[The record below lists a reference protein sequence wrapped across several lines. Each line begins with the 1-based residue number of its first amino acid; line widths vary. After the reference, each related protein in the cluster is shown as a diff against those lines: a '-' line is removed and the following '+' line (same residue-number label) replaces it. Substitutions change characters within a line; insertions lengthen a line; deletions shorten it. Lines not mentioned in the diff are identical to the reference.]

1 MAEDFEFGDEEQPD
15 PSFWGQSE
23 SDGPGPKRD
32 GDLQEKEV
40 KVMGVYEHRDEGG
53 TQPTAF
59 VLLRDSQGRS
69 VLIVI
74 GKFEA
79 MAISLA
85 LEGHSADRPLPYDLL
100 NNIVKKIGGSV
111 ERILIDDLWN
121 NTYYAKVGLAFNGK
135 TMEVDSRPSD
145 AIALGL
151 RAHAPIYM
159 AESVLERA
167 AVQEE

>member
-1 MAEDFEFGDEEQPD
+1 MAKDFEFGDEEQPD
-15 PSFWGQSE
+15 ASFWGESE
-23 SDGPGPKRD
+23 GDGPGPRPD

-40 KVMGVYEHRDEGG
+40 KVVGVYEHVEQGG
-53 TQPTAF
+53 SQPTAF
-59 VLLRDSQGRS
+59 VVLRDSQGRS

-100 NNIVKKIGGSV
+100 NNIVEKIGGNV

-135 TMEVDSRPSD
+135 TLDVDSRPSD

-151 RAHAPIYM
+151 RARAPIYM
-159 AESVLERA
+159 AESVLEKA

>member
-1 MAEDFEFGDEEQPD
+1 MAEDFESGEEKQPD
-15 PSFWGQSE
+15 EPIWEPPDDQGPPPRE
-23 SDGPGPKRD
+23 DGN
-32 GDLQEKEV
+32 LEEKEV
-40 KVMGVYEHRDEGG
+40 KVMGVYEHAEQSSG
-53 TQPTAF
+53 QPAAF
-59 VLLRDSQGRS
+59 VLLRDARGRS

-100 NNIVKKIGGSV
+100 NNVVNKMGGTV

-121 NTYYAKVGLAFNGK
+121 NTYYAKVLLASDGK
-135 TMEVDSRPSD
+135 TLEVDSRPSD

-151 RAHAPIYM
+151 RARAPIYM
-159 AESVLERA
+159 AEAVLEKA